1 MKYDEL
7 KNLVSKSPVR
17 SAWSRGVRQY
27 ALELLENIDDF
38 DLTSKPNR
46 RQLERAL
53 LNGAFTPQQY
63 SESGCALIYDKDI
76 ANRLCNPTELRKT
89 DNGRKSPNRF
99 ESWLDVQS
107 RAIFQAIQLILS
119 IVEEHQ

>member
-27 ALELLENIDDF
+27 ALDLLENIDDF

-53 LNGAFTPQQY
+53 LNGAFSPKQY
-63 SESGCALIYDKDI
+63 SESGCTLIYDRDI
-76 ANRLCNPTELRKT
+76 AERLCNPTELRKT
-89 DNGRKSPNRF
+89 DNGRKPPNRH

-107 RAIFQAIQLILS
+107 RAIFQALHLIFAL
-119 IVEEHQ
+119 VEVQP

>member
-7 KNLVSKSPVR
+7 KNLVSKSPAR

-27 ALELLENIDDF
+27 ALDLLDNIDDF

-46 RQLERAL
+46 WQLERAL
-53 LNGAFTPQQY
+53 LNGAFTPMQY
-63 SESGCALIYDKDI
+63 SESGCTLFYDRDI

-89 DNGRKSPNRF
+89 NNGRKPPNST
-99 ESWLDVQS
+99 ESWLDVQT
-107 RAIFQAIQLILS
+107 RAIFQALCLIYEILE
-119 IVEEHQ
+119 V